1 MKKCALILPYF
12 GKFNNYFPLFLKSCG
27 YNPSYDFFI
36 FTDNTESYNYPQNVH
51 VVSMTLD
58 EFRAN
63 ASRKLGFDP
72 CIPTAY
78 KLCDFKPAYGFL
90 LEEYIRDYEYWGHC
104 DCDLVFGNLEK
115 ILSPVLDKDYDK
127 IFAVGHLTI
136 YKNTFDNNRR
146 FMKSLNGREIYRE
159 AFTTSRIYVFDE
171 NYQSEK
177 NPDRSNVHTLFRNDG
192 AKLYE
197 KDLSFNV
204 SPKKAKITRAAYNPQ
219 TQKFEEDHRYDDLAR
234 YYLCSDG
241 LFSVSLNKDQ
251 STVKTHQYLYM
262 HLQSRRMR
270 MSADIV
276 QSPVVEI
283 RPDRFVKAKCLPR
296 TKAELRN
303 RFFNVFNWFWV
314 DTYVKRFNAKKH
326 VFLDNH

>member
-1 MKKCALILPYF
+1 MKKCVLILPYF

-27 YNPSYDFFI
+27 YNPSYDFLI
-36 FTDNTESYNYPQNVH
+36 FTDNTDFYNYPQNVH
-51 VVSMTLD
+51 VVPMTLN

-63 ASRKLGFDP
+63 ASQKLGFEP

-90 LEEYIRDYEYWGHC
+90 FEDYIQDYEYWGHC

-115 ILSPVLDKDYDK
+115 VLSPVLDKDYDK
-127 IFAVGHLTI
+127 IFAAGHLTI

-146 FMKSLNGREIYRE
+146 FMKSLEGREIYRE

-171 NYQSEK
+171 NVRCSM
-177 NPDRSNVHTLFRNDG
+177 NPDRLNVHTLFRDND
-192 AKLYE
+192 AKIYE

-204 SPKKAKITRAAYNPQ
+204 SPKKAKITRTAYNPQ
-219 TQKFEEDHRYDDLAR
+219 TQKFEEDHRYANLAR
-234 YYLCSDG
+234 YYLCADG
-241 LFSVSLNKDQ
+241 LLVVFWNKDHA
-251 STVKTHQYLYM
+251 VVNTHQYLYM

-270 MSADIV
+270 MSAEVV

-283 RPDRFVKAKCLPR
+283 RPDRFVRANRLPS
-296 TKAELRN
+296 TKAELAN
-303 RFFNVFNWFWV
+303 RFFNVFNYFWI
-314 DTYVKRFNAKKH
+314 DTYIKKFKAKLANI
-326 VFLDNH
+326 F

>member
-1 MKKCALILPYF
+1 MKKCVLILPYF

-27 YNPSYDFFI
+27 YNPSYDFLI
-36 FTDNTESYNYPQNVH
+36 FTDNTDFYNYPQNVH
-51 VVSMTLD
+51 VVPMTLD

-63 ASRKLGFDP
+63 ASQKLGFEP

-90 LEEYIRDYEYWGHC
+90 FEDYIQDYEYWGHC

-115 ILSPVLDKDYDK
+115 VLSPVLDKDYDK
-127 IFAVGHLTI
+127 IFAAGHLTI

-146 FMKSLNGREIYRE
+146 FMKSLEGREIYRE

-171 NYQSEK
+171 NVRCSM
-177 NPDRSNVHTLFRNDG
+177 NPDRLNVHTLFRDND
-192 AKLYE
+192 AKIYE

-204 SPKKAKITRAAYNPQ
+204 SPKKAKITRTAYNPQ
-219 TQKFEEDHRYDDLAR
+219 TQKFEEDHRYANLAR
-234 YYLCSDG
+234 YYLCADG
-241 LFSVSLNKDQ
+241 LLVVSWNKDHA
-251 STVKTHQYLYM
+251 VVNTHQYLYM

-270 MSADIV
+270 MSAEVV

-283 RPDRFVKAKCLPR
+283 RPDRFVRANRLPS
-296 TKAELRN
+296 TKAELAN
-303 RFFNVFNWFWV
+303 RFFNVFNYFWI
-314 DTYVKRFNAKKH
+314 DTYIKKFKAKLANI
-326 VFLDNH
+326 F

>member
-1 MKKCALILPYF
+1 MKKCVLILPYF

-27 YNPSYDFFI
+27 YNPSYDFLI
-36 FTDNTESYNYPQNVH
+36 FTDNTDFYNYPQNVH
-51 VVSMTLD
+51 VVPMTLN

-63 ASRKLGFDP
+63 ASQKLGFEP

-90 LEEYIRDYEYWGHC
+90 FEDYIQDYEYWGHC

-115 ILSPVLDKDYDK
+115 VLSPVLDKDYDK
-127 IFAVGHLTI
+127 VFAAGHLTI

-146 FMKSLNGREIYRE
+146 FMKSLEGREIYRE

-171 NYQSEK
+171 NVRCSM
-177 NPDRSNVHTLFRNDG
+177 NPDRLNVHTLFRDDD
-192 AKLYE
+192 AKIYE

-204 SPKKAKITRAAYNPQ
+204 SPKKAKITRTAYNPQ
-219 TQKFEEDHRYDDLAR
+219 TQKFEEDHRYANLAR
-234 YYLCSDG
+234 YYLCADG
-241 LFSVSLNKDQ
+241 LLVVSWNKDHA
-251 STVKTHQYLYM
+251 VVNTHQYLYM

-270 MSADIV
+270 MSAEVV

-283 RPDRFVKAKCLPR
+283 RPDRFVRANRLPS
-296 TKAELRN
+296 TKAELAN
-303 RFFNVFNWFWV
+303 RFFNVFNYFWI
-314 DTYVKRFNAKKH
+314 DTYIKKSKAKLANI
-326 VFLDNH
+326 F

>member
-36 FTDNTESYNYPQNVH
+36 FTDNAESYNYPQNVH
-51 VVSMTLD
+51 VVPMTLD

-63 ASRKLGFDP
+63 ASRKLGFNP

-104 DCDLVFGNLEK
+104 DCDLVFGNLER
-115 ILSPVLDKDYDK
+115 ILSPVLDKGYDK
-127 IFAVGHLTI
+127 IFAAGHLTI
-136 YKNTFDNNRR
+136 YRNTFENNRR

-159 AFTTSRIYVFDE
+159 AFTTNSIYVFDE
-171 NYQSEK
+171 NVKCSM
-177 NPDRSNVHTLFRNDG
+177 NPDRLNVHTIFRNDSV
-192 AKLYE
+192 KIYE

-204 SPKKAKITRAAYNPQ
+204 SPKKAKITRTAYNPQ
-219 TQKFEEDHRYDDLAR
+219 TQKFEEDSKYAYLAR
-234 YYLCSDG
+234 YYLSSDG
-241 LFSVSLNKDQ
+241 VFSISWNKDHVC
-251 STVKTHQYLYM
+251 TRQYLYM

-270 MSADIV
+270 MSPDIV
-276 QSPVVEI
+276 QSPIVEI
-283 RPDRFVKAKCLPR
+283 RPDRFAKAKLLPSS
-296 TKAELRN
+296 KSELQN
-303 RFFNVFNWFWV
+303 RFFNVLNWFWI
-314 DTYVKRFNAKKH
+314 DTYKTKFKKLK
-326 VFLDNH
+326 VLKND

>member
-1 MKKCALILPYF
+1 MKKCVLILPYF

-27 YNPSYDFFI
+27 YNPSYDFLI
-36 FTDNTESYNYPQNVH
+36 FTDNTDFYNYPQNVH
-51 VVSMTLD
+51 VVPMTLN

-63 ASRKLGFDP
+63 ASQKLGFEP

-90 LEEYIRDYEYWGHC
+90 FEDYIQDYEYWGHC

-115 ILSPVLDKDYDK
+115 VLSPVLDKDYDK
-127 IFAVGHLTI
+127 IFAAGHLTI

-146 FMKSLNGREIYRE
+146 FMKSLEGREIYRE

-171 NYQSEK
+171 NVRCSM
-177 NPDRSNVHTLFRNDG
+177 NPDRLNVHTLFRDND
-192 AKLYE
+192 AKIYE

-204 SPKKAKITRAAYNPQ
+204 SPKKAKITRTAYNPQ
-219 TQKFEEDHRYDDLAR
+219 TQKFEEDHRYANLAR
-234 YYLCSDG
+234 YYLCADG
-241 LFSVSLNKDQ
+241 LLVVSWNKDHA
-251 STVKTHQYLYM
+251 VVNTHQYLYM

-270 MSADIV
+270 MSAEVV

-283 RPDRFVKAKCLPR
+283 RPDRFVRANRLPS
-296 TKAELRN
+296 TKAELAN
-303 RFFNVFNWFWV
+303 RFFNVFNYFWI
-314 DTYVKRFNAKKH
+314 DTYIKKFKAKSANI
-326 VFLDNH
+326 F

>member
-1 MKKCALILPYF
+1 MKKCVLILPYF

-27 YNPSYDFFI
+27 YNPSYDFLI
-36 FTDNTESYNYPQNVH
+36 FTDNTDFYNYPQNVH
-51 VVSMTLD
+51 VVPMTLN

-63 ASRKLGFDP
+63 ASQKLGFEP

-90 LEEYIRDYEYWGHC
+90 FEDYIQDYEYWGHC

-115 ILSPVLDKDYDK
+115 VLSPVLDKDYDK
-127 IFAVGHLTI
+127 VFAAGHLTI

-146 FMKSLNGREIYRE
+146 FMKSLEGREIYRE

-171 NYQSEK
+171 NVRCSM
-177 NPDRSNVHTLFRNDG
+177 NPDRLNVHTLFRDDD
-192 AKLYE
+192 AKIYE

-204 SPKKAKITRAAYNPQ
+204 SPKKAKITRTAYNPQ
-219 TQKFEEDHRYDDLAR
+219 TQKFEEDHRYVNLAR
-234 YYLCSDG
+234 YYLCADG
-241 LFSVSLNKDQ
+241 LLVVSWNKDHA
-251 STVKTHQYLYM
+251 VVNTHQYLYM

-270 MSADIV
+270 MSAEVV

-283 RPDRFVKAKCLPR
+283 RPDRFVRANRLPS
-296 TKAELRN
+296 TKAELAN
-303 RFFNVFNWFWV
+303 RFFNVFNYFWI
-314 DTYVKRFNAKKH
+314 DTYIKKSKAKLAN
-326 VFLDNH
+326 FF

>member
-1 MKKCALILPYF
+1 MKKCVLILPYF

-27 YNPSYDFFI
+27 YNPSYDFLI
-36 FTDNTESYNYPQNVH
+36 FTDNTDFYNYPQNVH
-51 VVSMTLD
+51 VVPMTLN

-63 ASRKLGFDP
+63 ASQKLGFEP

-90 LEEYIRDYEYWGHC
+90 FEDYIQDYEYWGHC

-115 ILSPVLDKDYDK
+115 VLSPVLDKDYDK
-127 IFAVGHLTI
+127 VFAAGHLTI

-146 FMKSLNGREIYRE
+146 FMKSLEGREIYRE

-171 NYQSEK
+171 NVRCSM
-177 NPDRSNVHTLFRNDG
+177 NPDRLNVHTLFRDDD
-192 AKLYE
+192 AKIYK

-204 SPKKAKITRAAYNPQ
+204 SPKKAKITRTAYNPQ
-219 TQKFEEDHRYDDLAR
+219 TQKFEEDHRYVNLAR
-234 YYLCSDG
+234 YYLCADG
-241 LFSVSLNKDQ
+241 LLVVSWNKDHA
-251 STVKTHQYLYM
+251 VVNTHQYLYM

-270 MSADIV
+270 MSAEVV

-283 RPDRFVKAKCLPR
+283 RPDRFVRANRLPS
-296 TKAELRN
+296 TKAELAN
-303 RFFNVFNWFWV
+303 RFFNVFNYFWI
-314 DTYVKRFNAKKH
+314 DTYIKKSKAKLANI
-326 VFLDNH
+326 F

>member
-1 MKKCALILPYF
+1 MKKCVLILPYF

-27 YNPSYDFFI
+27 YNPSYDFLI
-36 FTDNTESYNYPQNVH
+36 FTDNTDFYNYPQNVH
-51 VVSMTLD
+51 VVPMTLN

-63 ASRKLGFDP
+63 ASQKLGFEP

-90 LEEYIRDYEYWGHC
+90 FEDYIQDYKYWGHC

-115 ILSPVLDKDYDK
+115 VLSPVLDKDYDK
-127 IFAVGHLTI
+127 IFAAGHLTI

-146 FMKSLNGREIYRE
+146 FMKSLEGREIYRE

-171 NYQSEK
+171 NVRCSM
-177 NPDRSNVHTLFRNDG
+177 NPDRLNVHTLFRDND
-192 AKLYE
+192 AKIYE

-204 SPKKAKITRAAYNPQ
+204 SPKKAKITRTAYNPQ
-219 TQKFEEDHRYDDLAR
+219 TQKFEEDHRYANLAR
-234 YYLCSDG
+234 YYLCADG
-241 LFSVSLNKDQ
+241 LLVVSWNKDHA
-251 STVKTHQYLYM
+251 VVNTHQYLYM

-270 MSADIV
+270 MSAEVV

-283 RPDRFVKAKCLPR
+283 RPDRFVRANRLPS
-296 TKAELRN
+296 TKAELAN
-303 RFFNVFNWFWV
+303 RFFNVFNYFWI
-314 DTYVKRFNAKKH
+314 DTYIKKFKAKLANI
-326 VFLDNH
+326 F

>member
-1 MKKCALILPYF
+1 MKKCVLILPYF

-27 YNPSYDFFI
+27 YNPSYDFLI
-36 FTDNTESYNYPQNVH
+36 FTDNTDFYNYPQNVH
-51 VVSMTLD
+51 VVPMTLN

-63 ASRKLGFDP
+63 ASQKLGFEP

-90 LEEYIRDYEYWGHC
+90 FEDYIQDYEYWGHC

-115 ILSPVLDKDYDK
+115 VLSPVLDKDYDK
-127 IFAVGHLTI
+127 IFAAGHLTI

-146 FMKSLNGREIYRE
+146 FMKSLEGREIYRE

-171 NYQSEK
+171 NVRCSM
-177 NPDRSNVHTLFRNDG
+177 NPDRLNVHTLFRDND
-192 AKLYE
+192 AKIYE

-204 SPKKAKITRAAYNPQ
+204 SPKKAKITRTAYNPQ
-219 TQKFEEDHRYDDLAR
+219 TQKFEEDHRYANLAR
-234 YYLCSDG
+234 NYLCADG
-241 LFSVSLNKDQ
+241 LLVVSWNKDHA
-251 STVKTHQYLYM
+251 VVNTHQYLYM

-270 MSADIV
+270 MSAEVV

-283 RPDRFVKAKCLPR
+283 RPDRFVRANRLPS
-296 TKAELRN
+296 TKAELAN
-303 RFFNVFNWFWV
+303 RFFNVFNYFWI
-314 DTYVKRFNAKKH
+314 DTYIKKFKAKLANI
-326 VFLDNH
+326 F

>member
-1 MKKCALILPYF
+1 MKKCVLILPYF

-27 YNPSYDFFI
+27 YNPSYDFLI
-36 FTDNTESYNYPQNVH
+36 FTDNTDFYNYPQNVH
-51 VVSMTLD
+51 VVPMTLN

-63 ASRKLGFDP
+63 ASQKLGFEP

-90 LEEYIRDYEYWGHC
+90 FEDYIQDYEYWGHC

-115 ILSPVLDKDYDK
+115 VLSPVLDKDYDK
-127 IFAVGHLTI
+127 VFAAGHLTI

-146 FMKSLNGREIYRE
+146 FMKSLEGREIYRE

-171 NYQSEK
+171 NVRCSM
-177 NPDRSNVHTLFRNDG
+177 NPDRLNVHTLFRDDD
-192 AKLYE
+192 AKIYE

-204 SPKKAKITRAAYNPQ
+204 SPKKAKITRTAYNPQ
-219 TQKFEEDHRYDDLAR
+219 TQKFEEDHRYVNLAR
-234 YYLCSDG
+234 YYLCADG
-241 LFSVSLNKDQ
+241 LLVVSWNKDHA
-251 STVKTHQYLYM
+251 VVNTHQYLYM

-270 MSADIV
+270 MSAEVV

-283 RPDRFVKAKCLPR
+283 RPDRFVRANRLPS
-296 TKAELRN
+296 TKAELAN
-303 RFFNVFNWFWV
+303 RFLM
-314 DTYVKRFNAKKH
+314 YSII
-326 VFLDNH
+326 LD

>member
-1 MKKCALILPYF
+1 MKKCVLILPYF

-27 YNPSYDFFI
+27 YNPSYDFLI
-36 FTDNTESYNYPQNVH
+36 FTDNTDFYNYPQNVH
-51 VVSMTLD
+51 VVPMTLN

-63 ASRKLGFDP
+63 ASQKLGFEP

-90 LEEYIRDYEYWGHC
+90 FEDYIQDYEYWGHC

-115 ILSPVLDKDYDK
+115 VLSPVLDKDYDK
-127 IFAVGHLTI
+127 IFAAGHLTI

-146 FMKSLNGREIYRE
+146 FMKSLEGREIYRE

-171 NYQSEK
+171 NVRCSM
-177 NPDRSNVHTLFRNDG
+177 NPDRLNVHTLFRDND
-192 AKLYE
+192 AKIYE

-204 SPKKAKITRAAYNPQ
+204 SPKKAKITRTAYNPQ
-219 TQKFEEDHRYDDLAR
+219 TQKFEEDHRYANLAR
-234 YYLCSDG
+234 YYLCADG
-241 LFSVSLNKDQ
+241 LLVVSWNKDHA
-251 STVKTHQYLYM
+251 VVNTHQYLYM

-270 MSADIV
+270 MSAEVV

-283 RPDRFVKAKCLPR
+283 RPDRFVRANRLPS
-296 TKAELRN
+296 TKAELAN
-303 RFFNVFNWFWV
+303 RFFNVFNYFWI
-314 DTYVKRFNAKKH
+314 DTYIKKFKAK
-326 VFLDNH
+326 LANIY

>member
-1 MKKCALILPYF
+1 MKKCVLILPYF

-27 YNPSYDFFI
+27 YNPSYDFLI
-36 FTDNTESYNYPQNVH
+36 FTDNTEFYNYPQNVH
-51 VVSMTLD
+51 VVPMALN

-63 ASRKLGFDP
+63 ASQKLGFEP

-90 LEEYIRDYEYWGHC
+90 FEDYIQDYEYWGHC

-115 ILSPVLDKDYDK
+115 VLSPVLDKDYDK
-127 IFAVGHLTI
+127 IFAAGHLTI

-146 FMKSLNGREIYRE
+146 FMKSLEGREIYRE

-171 NYQSEK
+171 NVRCSM
-177 NPDRSNVHTLFRNDG
+177 NPDRLNVHTLFRDND
-192 AKLYE
+192 AKIYE

-204 SPKKAKITRAAYNPQ
+204 SPKKAKITRTAYNPQ
-219 TQKFEEDHRYDDLAR
+219 TQKFEEDHRYANLAR
-234 YYLCSDG
+234 YYLCADG
-241 LFSVSLNKDQ
+241 LLVVSWNKDHA
-251 STVKTHQYLYM
+251 VVNTHQYLYM

-270 MSADIV
+270 MSAEVV

-283 RPDRFVKAKCLPR
+283 RPDRFVRANRLPS
-296 TKAELRN
+296 TKAELAN
-303 RFFNVFNWFWV
+303 RFFNVFNYFWI
-314 DTYVKRFNAKKH
+314 DTYIKKFKAKLANI
-326 VFLDNH
+326 F

>member
-1 MKKCALILPYF
+1 MKKCVLILPYF

-27 YNPSYDFFI
+27 YNPSYDFLI
-36 FTDNTESYNYPQNVH
+36 FTDNTDFYNYPQNVH
-51 VVSMTLD
+51 VVPMTLN

-63 ASRKLGFDP
+63 ASQKLGFEP

-90 LEEYIRDYEYWGHC
+90 FEDYIQDYEYWGHC

-115 ILSPVLDKDYDK
+115 VLSPVLDKDYDK
-127 IFAVGHLTI
+127 VFAAGHLTI

-146 FMKSLNGREIYRE
+146 FMKSLEGREIYRE

-171 NYQSEK
+171 NVRCSM
-177 NPDRSNVHTLFRNDG
+177 NPDRLNVHTLFRDDD
-192 AKLYE
+192 AKIYE

-204 SPKKAKITRAAYNPQ
+204 SPKKAKITRTAYNPQ
-219 TQKFEEDHRYDDLAR
+219 TQKFEEDHRYVNLAR
-234 YYLCSDG
+234 YYLCADG
-241 LFSVSLNKDQ
+241 LLVVSWNKDHA
-251 STVKTHQYLYM
+251 VVNTHQYLYM

-270 MSADIV
+270 MSAEVV

-283 RPDRFVKAKCLPR
+283 RPDRFVRANRLPS
-296 TKAELRN
+296 TKAELAN
-303 RFFNVFNWFWV
+303 RFFNVFNYFWI
-314 DTYVKRFNAKKH
+314 DTYIKKPKAKLANI
-326 VFLDNH
+326 F

>member
-1 MKKCALILPYF
+1 MKKCVLILPYF

-27 YNPSYDFFI
+27 YNPSYDFLI
-36 FTDNTESYNYPQNVH
+36 FTDNTDFYNYPQNVH
-51 VVSMTLD
+51 VVPMTLN

-63 ASRKLGFDP
+63 ASQKLGFEP

-90 LEEYIRDYEYWGHC
+90 FEDYIQDYEYWGHC

-115 ILSPVLDKDYDK
+115 VLSPVLDKDYDK
-127 IFAVGHLTI
+127 IFAAGHLTI

-146 FMKSLNGREIYRE
+146 FMKSLEGREIYRE

-171 NYQSEK
+171 NVRCSM
-177 NPDRSNVHTLFRNDG
+177 NPDRLNVHTLFRDND
-192 AKLYE
+192 AKIYE

-204 SPKKAKITRAAYNPQ
+204 SPKKAKITRTAYNPQ
-219 TQKFEEDHRYDDLAR
+219 TQKFEEDHRYANLAR
-234 YYLCSDG
+234 YYLCADG
-241 LFSVSLNKDQ
+241 LLVVSWNKDHA
-251 STVKTHQYLYM
+251 VVNTHQYLYM

-270 MSADIV
+270 MSAEVV

-283 RPDRFVKAKCLPR
+283 RPDRFVRANRLPS
-296 TKAELRN
+296 TKAELAN
-303 RFFNVFNWFWV
+303 RFFNVFNYFWI
-314 DTYVKRFNAKKH
+314 DTYIKKFKAKLANI
-326 VFLDNH
+326 F

>member
-1 MKKCALILPYF
+1 MILPYF

-27 YNPSYDFFI
+27 YNPSYDFLI
-36 FTDNTESYNYPQNVH
+36 FTDNTDFYNYPQNVH
-51 VVSMTLD
+51 VVPMTLN

-63 ASRKLGFDP
+63 ASQKLGFEP

-90 LEEYIRDYEYWGHC
+90 FEDYIQDYEYWGHC

-115 ILSPVLDKDYDK
+115 VLSPVLDKDYDK
-127 IFAVGHLTI
+127 VFAAGHLTI

-146 FMKSLNGREIYRE
+146 FMKSLEGREIYRE

-171 NYQSEK
+171 NVRCSM
-177 NPDRSNVHTLFRNDG
+177 NPDRLNVHTLFRDDD
-192 AKLYE
+192 AKIYE

-204 SPKKAKITRAAYNPQ
+204 SPKKAKITRTAYNPQ
-219 TQKFEEDHRYDDLAR
+219 TQKFEEDHRYVNLAR
-234 YYLCSDG
+234 YYLCADG
-241 LFSVSLNKDQ
+241 LLVVSWNKDHA
-251 STVKTHQYLYM
+251 VVNTHQYLYM

-270 MSADIV
+270 MSAEVV

-283 RPDRFVKAKCLPR
+283 RPDRFVRANRLPS
-296 TKAELRN
+296 TKAELAN
-303 RFFNVFNWFWV
+303 RFFNVFNYFWI
-314 DTYVKRFNAKKH
+314 DTYIKKSKAKLANI
-326 VFLDNH
+326 F

>member
-1 MKKCALILPYF
+1 MKKCVLILPYF

-27 YNPSYDFFI
+27 YNPSYDFLI
-36 FTDNTESYNYPQNVH
+36 FTDNTDFYNYPQNVH
-51 VVSMTLD
+51 VVPMTLN

-63 ASRKLGFDP
+63 ASQKLGFEP

-90 LEEYIRDYEYWGHC
+90 FEDYIQDYEYWGHC

-115 ILSPVLDKDYDK
+115 VLSPVLDKDYDK
-127 IFAVGHLTI
+127 IFAAGHLTI

-146 FMKSLNGREIYRE
+146 FMKSLEGREIYRE

-171 NYQSEK
+171 NVRCSM
-177 NPDRSNVHTLFRNDG
+177 NPDRLNVHTLFRDSD
-192 AKLYE
+192 AKIYE

-204 SPKKAKITRAAYNPQ
+204 SPKKAKITRTAYNPQ
-219 TQKFEEDHRYDDLAR
+219 TQKFEEDHRYANLAR
-234 YYLCSDG
+234 YYLCADG
-241 LFSVSLNKDQ
+241 LLVVSWNKDHA
-251 STVKTHQYLYM
+251 VVNTHQYLYM

-270 MSADIV
+270 MSAEVV

-283 RPDRFVKAKCLPR
+283 RPDRFVRANRLPS
-296 TKAELRN
+296 TKAELAN
-303 RFFNVFNWFWV
+303 RFFNVFNYFWI
-314 DTYVKRFNAKKH
+314 DTYIKKFKAKLANI
-326 VFLDNH
+326 F

>member
-1 MKKCALILPYF
+1 MKKCVLILPYF

-27 YNPSYDFFI
+27 YNPSYDFLI
-36 FTDNTESYNYPQNVH
+36 FTDNTDFYNYPQNVH
-51 VVSMTLD
+51 VVPMTLN

-63 ASRKLGFDP
+63 ASQKLGFEP

-90 LEEYIRDYEYWGHC
+90 FEDYIQDYEYWGHC

-115 ILSPVLDKDYDK
+115 VLSPVLDKDYDK
-127 IFAVGHLTI
+127 VFAAGHLTI

-146 FMKSLNGREIYRE
+146 FMKSLEGREIYRE

-171 NYQSEK
+171 NVRCSM
-177 NPDRSNVHTLFRNDG
+177 NPDRLNVHTLFRDND
-192 AKLYE
+192 AKIYE

-204 SPKKAKITRAAYNPQ
+204 SPKKAKITRTAYNPQ
-219 TQKFEEDHRYDDLAR
+219 TQKFEEDHRYANLAR
-234 YYLCSDG
+234 YYLCADG
-241 LFSVSLNKDQ
+241 LLVVSWNKDHA
-251 STVKTHQYLYM
+251 VVNTHQYLYM

-270 MSADIV
+270 MSAEVV

-283 RPDRFVKAKCLPR
+283 RPDRFVRANRLPS
-296 TKAELRN
+296 TKAELAN
-303 RFFNVFNWFWV
+303 RFFNVFNYFWI
-314 DTYVKRFNAKKH
+314 DTYIKKSKAKLANI
-326 VFLDNH
+326 F

>member
-1 MKKCALILPYF
+1 MPYF

-27 YNPSYDFFI
+27 YNPSYDFLI
-36 FTDNTESYNYPQNVH
+36 FTDNTDFYNYPQNVH
-51 VVSMTLD
+51 VVPMTLN

-63 ASRKLGFDP
+63 ASQKLGFEP

-90 LEEYIRDYEYWGHC
+90 FEDYIQDYEYWGHC

-115 ILSPVLDKDYDK
+115 VLSPVLDKDYDK
-127 IFAVGHLTI
+127 VFAAGHLTI

-146 FMKSLNGREIYRE
+146 FMKSLEGREIYRE

-171 NYQSEK
+171 NVRCSM
-177 NPDRSNVHTLFRNDG
+177 NPDRLNVHTLFRDDD
-192 AKLYE
+192 AKIYE

-204 SPKKAKITRAAYNPQ
+204 SPKKAKITRTAYNPQ
-219 TQKFEEDHRYDDLAR
+219 TQKFEEDHRYVNLAR
-234 YYLCSDG
+234 YYLCADG
-241 LFSVSLNKDQ
+241 LLVVSWNKDHA
-251 STVKTHQYLYM
+251 VVNTHQYLYM

-270 MSADIV
+270 MSAEVV

-283 RPDRFVKAKCLPR
+283 RPDRFVRANRLPS
-296 TKAELRN
+296 TKAELAN
-303 RFFNVFNWFWV
+303 RFFNVFNYFWI
-314 DTYVKRFNAKKH
+314 DTYIKKSKAKLANI
-326 VFLDNH
+326 F

>member
-1 MKKCALILPYF
+1 MKKCVLILPYF

-27 YNPSYDFFI
+27 YNPSYDFLI
-36 FTDNTESYNYPQNVH
+36 FTDNTDFYNYPQNVH
-51 VVSMTLD
+51 VVPMALN

-63 ASRKLGFDP
+63 ASQKLGFEP

-90 LEEYIRDYEYWGHC
+90 FEDYIQDYEYWGHC

-115 ILSPVLDKDYDK
+115 VLSPVLDKDYDK
-127 IFAVGHLTI
+127 IFAAGHLTI

-146 FMKSLNGREIYRE
+146 FMKSLEGREIYRE

-171 NYQSEK
+171 NVRCSM
-177 NPDRSNVHTLFRNDG
+177 NPDRLNVHTLFRDND
-192 AKLYE
+192 AKIYE

-204 SPKKAKITRAAYNPQ
+204 SPKKAKITRTAYNPQ
-219 TQKFEEDHRYDDLAR
+219 TQKFEEDHRYANLAR
-234 YYLCSDG
+234 YYLCADG
-241 LFSVSLNKDQ
+241 LLVVSWNKDHA
-251 STVKTHQYLYM
+251 VVNTHQYLYM

-270 MSADIV
+270 MSAEVV

-283 RPDRFVKAKCLPR
+283 RPDRFVRANRLPS
-296 TKAELRN
+296 TKAELAN
-303 RFFNVFNWFWV
+303 RFFNVFNYFWI
-314 DTYVKRFNAKKH
+314 DTYIKKFKAKLANI
-326 VFLDNH
+326 F

>member
-1 MKKCALILPYF
+1 MKKCVLILPYF

-27 YNPSYDFFI
+27 YNPSYDFLI
-36 FTDNTESYNYPQNVH
+36 FTDNTDFYNYPQNVH
-51 VVSMTLD
+51 VVPMTLN

-63 ASRKLGFDP
+63 ASQKLGFEP

-90 LEEYIRDYEYWGHC
+90 FEDYIQDYEYWGHC

-115 ILSPVLDKDYDK
+115 VLSPVLDKDYDK
-127 IFAVGHLTI
+127 VFAAGHLTI

-146 FMKSLNGREIYRE
+146 FMKSLEGREIYRE

-171 NYQSEK
+171 NVRCSM
-177 NPDRSNVHTLFRNDG
+177 NPDRLNVHTLFRDDD
-192 AKLYE
+192 AKIYE

-204 SPKKAKITRAAYNPQ
+204 SPKKAKITRTAYNPQ
-219 TQKFEEDHRYDDLAR
+219 TQKFEEDHRYANLAR
-234 YYLCSDG
+234 YYLCADG
-241 LFSVSLNKDQ
+241 LLVVSWNKDHA
-251 STVKTHQYLYM
+251 VVNTHQYLYM

-270 MSADIV
+270 MSAEVV

-283 RPDRFVKAKCLPR
+283 RPDRFVRANRLPS
-296 TKAELRN
+296 TKAELAN
-303 RFFNVFNWFWV
+303 RFFNVFNYFWI
-314 DTYVKRFNAKKH
+314 DTYVKKSKAKLANI
-326 VFLDNH
+326 F

>member
-1 MKKCALILPYF
+1 MKKCVLILPYF

-27 YNPSYDFFI
+27 YNPSYDFLI
-36 FTDNTESYNYPQNVH
+36 FTDNTDFYNYPQNVH
-51 VVSMTLD
+51 VVPMTLN

-63 ASRKLGFDP
+63 ASQKLGFEP

-90 LEEYIRDYEYWGHC
+90 FEDYIQDYEYWGHC

-115 ILSPVLDKDYDK
+115 VLSPVLDKDYDK
-127 IFAVGHLTI
+127 VFAAGHLTI

-146 FMKSLNGREIYRE
+146 FMKSLEGREIYRE

-171 NYQSEK
+171 NVRCSM
-177 NPDRSNVHTLFRNDG
+177 NPDRLNVHTLFRDDD
-192 AKLYE
+192 AKIYE

-204 SPKKAKITRAAYNPQ
+204 SPKKAKITRTAYNPQ
-219 TQKFEEDHRYDDLAR
+219 TQKFEEDHRYVNLAR
-234 YYLCSDG
+234 YYLCADG
-241 LFSVSLNKDQ
+241 LLVVSWNKDHA
-251 STVKTHQYLYM
+251 VVNTHQYLYM

-270 MSADIV
+270 MSAEVV

-283 RPDRFVKAKCLPR
+283 RPDRFVRANRLPS
-296 TKAELRN
+296 TKAELAN
-303 RFFNVFNWFWV
+303 RFFNVFNYFWI
-314 DTYVKRFNAKKH
+314 DTYIKKSKAKLANI
-326 VFLDNH
+326 F

>member
-1 MKKCALILPYF
+1 MKKCVLILPYF

-27 YNPSYDFFI
+27 YNPSYDFLI
-36 FTDNTESYNYPQNVH
+36 FTDNTDFYNYPQNVH
-51 VVSMTLD
+51 VVPMTLN

-63 ASRKLGFDP
+63 ASQKLGFEP

-90 LEEYIRDYEYWGHC
+90 FEDYIQDYEYWGHC

-115 ILSPVLDKDYDK
+115 VLSPVLDKDYDK
-127 IFAVGHLTI
+127 IFAAGHLTI

-146 FMKSLNGREIYRE
+146 FMKSLEGREIYRE

-171 NYQSEK
+171 NVRCSM
-177 NPDRSNVHTLFRNDG
+177 NPDRLNVHTLFRDND
-192 AKLYE
+192 AKIYE

-204 SPKKAKITRAAYNPQ
+204 SPKKAKITRTAYNPQ
-219 TQKFEEDHRYDDLAR
+219 TQKFEEDHRYANLAR
-234 YYLCSDG
+234 YYLCADG
-241 LFSVSLNKDQ
+241 LLVVSWNKDHA
-251 STVKTHQYLYM
+251 VVNTHQYLYM

-270 MSADIV
+270 MSAEVV

-283 RPDRFVKAKCLPR
+283 RPDRFVRANRLPT
-296 TKAELRN
+296 TKAELAN
-303 RFFNVFNWFWV
+303 RFFNVFNYFWI
-314 DTYVKRFNAKKH
+314 DTYIKKFKAKLANI
-326 VFLDNH
+326 F

>member
-1 MKKCALILPYF
+1 MKKCVLILPYF

-27 YNPSYDFFI
+27 YNPSYDFLI
-36 FTDNTESYNYPQNVH
+36 FTDNTDFYNYPQNVH
-51 VVSMTLD
+51 VVPMTLN

-63 ASRKLGFDP
+63 ASQKLGFEP

-90 LEEYIRDYEYWGHC
+90 FEDYIQDYEYWGHC

-115 ILSPVLDKDYDK
+115 VLSPVLDKDYDK
-127 IFAVGHLTI
+127 VFAAGHLTI

-146 FMKSLNGREIYRE
+146 FMKSLEGREIYRE

-171 NYQSEK
+171 NVRCSM
-177 NPDRSNVHTLFRNDG
+177 NPDRLNVHTLFRDDD
-192 AKLYE
+192 AKIYE

-204 SPKKAKITRAAYNPQ
+204 SPKKAKITRTAYNPQ
-219 TQKFEEDHRYDDLAR
+219 TQKFEEDHRYVNLAR
-234 YYLCSDG
+234 YYLCADG
-241 LFSVSLNKDQ
+241 LLVVSWNKDHA
-251 STVKTHQYLYM
+251 VVNTHQYLYM

-270 MSADIV
+270 MSAEVV

-283 RPDRFVKAKCLPR
+283 RPDRFVRANRLPS
-296 TKAELRN
+296 TKAELAN
-303 RFFNVFNWFWV
+303 RFFNVFNYFWI
-314 DTYVKRFNAKKH
+314 DTYIKKSKAKMANI
-326 VFLDNH
+326 F